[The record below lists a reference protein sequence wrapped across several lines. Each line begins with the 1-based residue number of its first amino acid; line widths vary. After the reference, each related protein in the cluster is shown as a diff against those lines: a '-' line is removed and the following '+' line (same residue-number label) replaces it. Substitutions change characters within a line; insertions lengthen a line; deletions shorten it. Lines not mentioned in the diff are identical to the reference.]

1 MKVWSFIVA
10 FFCLAQTAYA
20 LDLPQ
25 MQRMALD
32 NRKIVQRYMVN
43 LEKSE
48 KERVKAGGGY
58 LPSVDVSYTTN
69 SLKKPNPLA
78 GQLGR
83 ENSVVY
89 GAVSLNLFA
98 GFRDKYNIESADLL
112 QQVEARRLQGIRQ
125 DIQLNVALRYL
136 DVYQRQANLLVA
148 EDAYTTLKKLYA
160 DGENRLEVGLID
172 TNELLKIKVDLD
184 NADITVKRAE
194 ADLEKGVQLLGN
206 EVDAPITL
214 DELQFAEFKKV
225 PVFGDPGQSET
236 RMLAERS
243 ELKALRGLAE
253 AGRVQVEVAKSEY
266 YPRVDLVGSYTKYD
280 DKYMNGAGDV
290 GSMGENLQAQI
301 VVSMNLFNGRITESN
316 VGKARLEARGLQ
328 YDLQEMENTMKTTL
342 KNLYTDYKVSLDNIS
357 VAQENIEHAKEN
369 LRITQLKYKEGLQR
383 ESDLLE
389 AVTNLSRA
397 RYNHVTVIS
406 SAFLDHFQITRMV
419 EGFSGE

>member
-1 MKVWSFIVA
+1 MKIWSLVVA
-10 FFCLAQTAYA
+10 LVFLSQTGYA
-20 LDLPQ
+20 LDLSQ

-32 NRKIVQRYMVN
+32 NRKVIQRYTVN

-48 KERVKAGGGY
+48 KDRVKARGGY
-58 LPSVDVSYTTN
+58 LPSVDVSYTMN

-136 DVYQRQANLLVA
+136 DVYQRQANLQVA
-148 EDAYTTLKKLYA
+148 EDAYTTLKKLYV
-160 DGENRLEVGLID
+160 DGENRQEVGLID
-172 TNELLKIKVDLD
+172 SNDLLKIKVDLD

-214 DELQFAEFKKV
+214 DELKFAEFKKV
-225 PVFGDPGQSET
+225 PVFGDPVRSEAL
-236 RMLAERS
+236 MLAERS
-243 ELKALRGLAE
+243 ELKALKGLAE
-253 AGRVQVEVAKSEY
+253 AGLAQVEVAKSEY
-266 YPRVDLVGSYTKYD
+266 YPRVDLVGSYNKYD
-280 DKYMNGAGDV
+280 DKYLNGAGNV
-290 GSMGENLQAQI
+290 GSGGENLQAQV

-316 VGKARLEARGLQ
+316 VGKATLEARGLQ

-342 KNLYTDYKVSLDNIS
+342 KNLYIDYKVSLDNIS

-397 RYNHVTVIS
+397 RYNYVTVIS

-419 EGFSGE
+419 EGFSRE

>member
-1 MKVWSFIVA
+1 MKIWSFVVA
-10 FFCLAQTAYA
+10 LVFLAQTGYA
-20 LDLPQ
+20 LDLSQ

-32 NRKIVQRYMVN
+32 NRKVVQRYMVN

-48 KERVKAGGGY
+48 KDRVKARGGY
-58 LPSVDVSYTTN
+58 LPSVDVSYTMN
-69 SLKKPNPLA
+69 SLKKPNLLT
-78 GQLGR
+78 GQAR

-112 QQVEARRLQGIRQ
+112 KQVEARRLQGIRQ

-136 DVYQRQANLLVA
+136 DVYQRQANLQVT
-148 EDAYTTLKKLYA
+148 EDAYTTLKKLYV

-172 TNELLKIKVDLD
+172 SNELLKIKVDLD
-184 NADITVKRAE
+184 NADITLKRAE

-206 EVDAPITL
+206 EVDIPIML
-214 DELQFAEFKKV
+214 NELQFAEFKKE
-225 PVFGDPGQSET
+225 PVFGDPVRSEA
-236 RMLAERS
+236 RMLADRS
-243 ELKALRGLAE
+243 EIKVLKGLAE
-253 AGRVQVEVAKSEY
+253 AGLAQVEVAKSEY
-266 YPRVDLVGSYTKYD
+266 YPRVDLVGSYNKYD
-280 DKYMNGAGDV
+280 DKYLNGEGNV
-290 GSMGENLQAQI
+290 GSMGENLQAQV
-301 VVSMNLFNGRITESN
+301 VVSMNLFNGRITQSN

-342 KNLYTDYKVSLDNIS
+342 KNLYIDYKVSLDNIS
-357 VAQENIEHAKEN
+357 VARENIEHAKEN

>member
-1 MKVWSFIVA
+1 MKVWSFVVA
-10 FFCLAQTAYA
+10 LVFLARTGYA

-32 NRKIVQRYMVN
+32 NRKVVQRYMVN
-43 LEKSE
+43 MEKSE
-48 KERVKAGGGY
+48 KESVKARGGY

-69 SLKKPNPLA
+69 SLNRTNLLT
-78 GQLGR
+78 GQAK

-98 GFRDKYNIESADLL
+98 GFRDKYNIKSADLL

-136 DVYQRQANLLVA
+136 DVYQRQANLQVT

-172 TNELLKIKVDLD
+172 SNELLKIKVDLD
-184 NADITVKRAE
+184 NADITLKRAK

-214 DELQFAEFKKV
+214 DELQFAEFKKI
-225 PVFGDPGQSET
+225 PAFGDPVQSET
-236 RMLAERS
+236 RMLADRS
-243 ELKALRGLAE
+243 ELRALRGLAE
-253 AGRVQVEVAKSEY
+253 AGLAQVEIAKSDY

-280 DKYMNGAGDV
+280 DKYLNGAGNV
-290 GSMGENLQAQI
+290 GSMGENLQAQV

-316 VGKARLEARGLQ
+316 VGKATLEARGLR

-342 KNLYTDYKVSLDNIS
+342 KNFYIDYKVSLDNIR
-357 VAQENIEHAKEN
+357 VALENIEHAKEN

-383 ESDLLE
+383 ESDLLD

-397 RYNHVTVIS
+397 RYNYVTVIS
-406 SAFLDHFQITRMV
+406 SAFLDYFQITRMV
-419 EGFSGE
+419 EGFAGE

>member
-1 MKVWSFIVA
+1 
-10 FFCLAQTAYA
+10 
-20 LDLPQ
+20 
-25 MQRMALD
+25 
-32 NRKIVQRYMVN
+32 
-43 LEKSE
+43 
-48 KERVKAGGGY
+48 
-58 LPSVDVSYTTN
+58 
-69 SLKKPNPLA
+69 
-78 GQLGR
+78 
-83 ENSVVY
+83 
-89 GAVSLNLFA
+89 
-98 GFRDKYNIESADLL
+98 
-112 QQVEARRLQGIRQ
+112 
-125 DIQLNVALRYL
+125 
-136 DVYQRQANLLVA
+136 
-148 EDAYTTLKKLYA
+148 
-160 DGENRLEVGLID
+160 
-172 TNELLKIKVDLD
+172 
-184 NADITVKRAE
+184 
-194 ADLEKGVQLLGN
+194 
-206 EVDAPITL
+206 
-214 DELQFAEFKKV
+214 
-225 PVFGDPGQSET
+225 
-236 RMLAERS
+236 MLAERS

>member
-194 ADLEKGVQLLGN
+194 AD
-206 EVDAPITL
+206 
-214 DELQFAEFKKV
+214 
-225 PVFGDPGQSET
+225 
-236 RMLAERS
+236 
-243 ELKALRGLAE
+243 
-253 AGRVQVEVAKSEY
+253 
-266 YPRVDLVGSYTKYD
+266 
-280 DKYMNGAGDV
+280 
-290 GSMGENLQAQI
+290 
-301 VVSMNLFNGRITESN
+301 
-316 VGKARLEARGLQ
+316 
-328 YDLQEMENTMKTTL
+328 
-342 KNLYTDYKVSLDNIS
+342 
-357 VAQENIEHAKEN
+357 
-369 LRITQLKYKEGLQR
+369 R
-383 ESDLLE
+383 ES
-389 AVTNLSRA
+389 
-397 RYNHVTVIS
+397 
-406 SAFLDHFQITRMV
+406 
-419 EGFSGE
+419 GERCPTAWE

>member
-1 MKVWSFIVA
+1 MKIWSLVVA
-10 FFCLAQTAYA
+10 LVFLSQTGYA
-20 LDLPQ
+20 LDLSQ

-32 NRKIVQRYMVN
+32 NRKVIQRYTVN

-48 KERVKAGGGY
+48 KDRVKARGGY
-58 LPSVDVSYTTN
+58 LPSVDVSYTMN

-136 DVYQRQANLLVA
+136 DVYQRQANLQVA
-148 EDAYTTLKKLYA
+148 EDAYTTLKKLYV
-160 DGENRLEVGLID
+160 DGENRQEVGLID
-172 TNELLKIKVDLD
+172 SNDLLKIKVDLD

-214 DELQFAEFKKV
+214 DQLQFAEFKKV
-225 PVFGDPGQSET
+225 PVFGDPGRSEA

-243 ELKALRGLAE
+243 ELKALKGLAE
-253 AGRVQVEVAKSEY
+253 AGLAQVEVAKSEY
-266 YPRVDLVGSYTKYD
+266 YPRVDLVGSYNKYD
-280 DKYMNGAGDV
+280 DKYLNGAGNV
-290 GSMGENLQAQI
+290 GSGGENLQAQV

-316 VGKARLEARGLQ
+316 VGKATLEARGLQ

-342 KNLYTDYKVSLDNIS
+342 KNLYIDYKVSLDNIS

-397 RYNHVTVIS
+397 RYNYVTVIS

-419 EGFSGE
+419 EGFSRE